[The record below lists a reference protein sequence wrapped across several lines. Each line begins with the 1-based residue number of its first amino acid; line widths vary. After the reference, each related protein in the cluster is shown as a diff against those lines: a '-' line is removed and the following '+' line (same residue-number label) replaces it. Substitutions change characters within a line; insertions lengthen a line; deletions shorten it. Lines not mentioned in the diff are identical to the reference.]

1 MTIIKR
7 TIIPII
13 SAVLAL
19 SLAAC
24 GDTEE
29 SSSKKAT
36 AIKPSESSSASL
48 QEGSSSEVTTTAA
61 QQETTTTTTT
71 TTTAETTTTPSPEQE
86 PGFDLSSLMG
96 VWYVD
101 GDKSA
106 AKLKISVN
114 GHFESYYASGSLEYE
129 GEIKLQKAD
138 LNDGSGECYYYCF
151 YKDGGEAPVFY
162 VPTDAGRNA
171 DDFTTKGAV
180 TLHFAMTAAE
190 PAPFVCPEGMPFD
203 YSTINTG
210 SASSGTDLHVNS
222 DGTFEGLYISYASG
236 EGAEK
241 TPQYC
246 HFAGSFAESGT
257 GRPLNSENILEYHFK
272 VADVYTIPGIPDKD
286 SAFYGYVDESMTDIG
301 ENTQIGCLQ
310 KGERVHLY
318 LPGSEHKKLAKEFSE
333 KISEY
338 LGGDEVLSDYCL
350 FGERSQVIFISQ

>member
-1 MTIIKR
+1 MKKAF
-7 TIIPII
+7 IPII
-13 SAVLAL
+13 SAAFAL

-24 GDTEE
+24 GNTEE

-36 AIKPSESSSASL
+36 AIKPSESSSLSL

-71 TTTAETTTTPSPEQE
+71 TAETTTTPSPEQE
-86 PGFDLSSLMG
+86 PRFDLSSLMG

-162 VPTDAGRNA
+162 VPTDAARNA

-210 SASSGTDLHVNS
+210 SVSSGTDLHVNS
-222 DGTFEGLYISYASG
+222 DGTFEGLYISYVSDEDG
-236 EGAEK
+236 FK
-241 TPQYC
+241 TTQFC

-257 GRPLNSENILEYHFK
+257 GRPLNSDNILEYHFK
-272 VADVYTIPGIPDKD
+272 VADIYTIPGIPDKD
-286 SAFYGYVDESMTDIG
+286 SAFFGYVDENMTDIG
-301 ENTQIGCLQ
+301 ESASAGLLQ
-310 KGERVHLY
+310 NGERVHLY

-338 LGGDEVLSDYCL
+338 LGGDEVLSDYYL
-350 FGERSQVIFISQ
+350 FGEGSQVIFVSQ